1 MKSARQRPL
10 YLDPNLQLIFGV
22 TLSAVMGVSSIT
34 PVFPAMARELDIPVH
49 SVGLLITVFT
59 LPGIFLAPVLG
70 VLADL
75 WGRKRILVP
84 ALMLFGIAGGACG
97 FVRDFNLLLALRFL
111 QGMGAASLASLNVT
125 IIGDLYSGN
134 ELAAAM
140 GYNATVLNIGTAS
153 YPAIGGILATLGWF
167 YPFFLPFIAIPM
179 GFLVLFSLKNPGP
192 KNRQG
197 LKVYLGN
204 AWKGIKS
211 RQILILFLTS
221 IVTFIILYGPYLT
234 YLPILLSHSFQA
246 SSFTIGIIMSIMS
259 LTTAVSS
266 SQLGRLSKRYSHKT
280 LLLSAFIFYAVA
292 LVIIPFIHSLWLLPL
307 PIIIFGMGH
316 GMTYPNIQTLL
327 AALAPSE
334 NRGAFM
340 SINGMVLRLGQTLGP
355 VLMGIVLLGWGIQ
368 GVFYAGAVCSM
379 AMSMLLCCYRQIG
392 AAPPVG
398 ESK

>member
-1 MKSARQRPL
+1 MKSAGKRPI

-379 AMSMLLCCYRQIG
+379 AMSMLLVAIG
-392 AAPPVG
+392 
-398 ESK
+398 K

>member
-1 MKSARQRPL
+1 MKSAGKRPI

-97 FVRDFNLLLALRFL
+97 FVRDFNLLLVLRFL
-111 QGMGAASLASLNVT
+111 QGVGAASLASLNVT

-179 GFLVLFSLKNPGP
+179 GFFVLFALKNPEP

-197 LKVYLGN
+197 FKVYLGN

-234 YLPILLSHSFQA
+234 YLPILLGHSFHS

-379 AMSMLLCCYRQIG
+379 AMSMLLVAIG
-392 AAPPVG
+392 
-398 ESK
+398 K

>member
-1 MKSARQRPL
+1 MKSAPKRPV
-10 YLDPNLQLIFGV
+10 YLDTNLQLIFGI

-34 PVFPAMARELDIPVH
+34 PAFPAMARELGIPVH

-59 LPGIFLAPVLG
+59 LPGIFLTPVLG

-97 FVRDFNLLLALRFL
+97 FVRDFDLLLVLRCL
-111 QGMGAASLASLNVT
+111 QGVGAASLGSLNVT
-125 IIGDLYSGN
+125 LIGDLYSGN

-153 YPAIGGILATLGWF
+153 YPAIGGILATVGWF
-167 YPFFLPFIAIPM
+167 YPFFLPLIAIPM
-179 GFLVLFSLKNPGP
+179 GFAVLFSLNNPEP
-192 KNRQG
+192 KNKQNF
-197 LKVYLGN
+197 KIYLGN
-204 AWKGIKS
+204 AWRGVKS

-221 IVTFIILYGPYLT
+221 VVTFIILYGPYLT

-259 LTTAVSS
+259 LTTALSS

-280 LLLSAFIFYAVA
+280 LLRAAFIFYAVA
-292 LVIIPFIHSLWLLPL
+292 LVIIPFIHSLWLLII
-307 PIIIFGMGH
+307 PIVIFGMGH

-327 AALAPSE
+327 AALAPPE

-355 VLMGIVLLGWGIQ
+355 VLMGIVFIGWGFQ
-368 GVFYAGAVCSM
+368 GVFLAGAVFSVVI
-379 AMSMLLCCYRQIG
+379 STLLFISG
-392 AAPPVG
+392 
-398 ESK
+398 K

>member
-1 MKSARQRPL
+1 
-10 YLDPNLQLIFGV
+10 
-22 TLSAVMGVSSIT
+22 
-34 PVFPAMARELDIPVH
+34 
-49 SVGLLITVFT
+49 
-59 LPGIFLAPVLG
+59 
-70 VLADL
+70 
-75 WGRKRILVP
+75 
-84 ALMLFGIAGGACG
+84 MLFGIAGGACG

-211 RQILILFLTS
+211 RQIFILFLTS

>member
-10 YLDPNLQLIFGV
+10 YLDLNLQLIFGV

-97 FVRDFNLLLALRFL
+97 FVRDFNLLLVLRFL
-111 QGMGAASLASLNVT
+111 QGVGAASLASLNVT

-134 ELAAAM
+134 NLAAAM

-179 GFLVLFSLKNPGP
+179 GFFVLFALKNPEP

-197 LKVYLGN
+197 FKVYLSN

-280 LLLSAFIFYAVA
+280 LLLAAFIFYAVA

-368 GVFYAGAVCSM
+368 GVFYAGAVCSV
-379 AMSMLLCCYRQIG
+379 AMSMLLVAIG
-392 AAPPVG
+392 
-398 ESK
+398 K

>member
-1 MKSARQRPL
+1 
-10 YLDPNLQLIFGV
+10 
-22 TLSAVMGVSSIT
+22 
-34 PVFPAMARELDIPVH
+34 
-49 SVGLLITVFT
+49 VGLLITVFT

-392 AAPPVG
+392 AATPVG

>member
-1 MKSARQRPL
+1 MKSAPKRPV
-10 YLDPNLQLIFGV
+10 YLDTNLQLIFGI

-34 PVFPAMARELDIPVH
+34 PAFPAIARELDIPVH

-70 VLADL
+70 VLADR
-75 WGRKRILVP
+75 WGRKRILIP

-97 FVRDFNLLLALRFL
+97 FVRDFNFLLVFRCL
-111 QGMGAASLASLNVT
+111 QGVGAASLGSLNVT

-134 ELAAAM
+134 ELAEAM

-167 YPFFLPFIAIPM
+167 YPFFLPLIAVPM
-179 GFLVLFSLKNPGP
+179 GFLVLFSLKNPEP
-192 KNRQG
+192 KNKQG
-197 LKVYLGN
+197 FKVYLGN
-204 AWKGIKS
+204 AYKGIKS

-266 SQLGRLSKRYSHKT
+266 SQLGRLSKRFSHKT
-280 LLLSAFIFYAVA
+280 LLRAAFIFYAVA
-292 LVIIPFIHSLWLLPL
+292 LIIIPFIHSLWLLIF

-316 GMTYPNIQTLL
+316 GM
-327 AALAPSE
+327 
-334 NRGAFM
+334 
-340 SINGMVLRLGQTLGP
+340 
-355 VLMGIVLLGWGIQ
+355 
-368 GVFYAGAVCSM
+368 
-379 AMSMLLCCYRQIG
+379 
-392 AAPPVG
+392 
-398 ESK
+398 

>member
-1 MKSARQRPL
+1 MKSDRKRPL

-34 PVFPAMARELDIPVH
+34 PTFPAMARELGIPVH

-70 VLADL
+70 VLADI

-84 ALMLFGIAGGACG
+84 ALILFGIAGGACG
-97 FVRDFNLLLALRFL
+97 FVRDFNLLLVLRFL
-111 QGMGAASLASLNVT
+111 QGVGAASLGSLNVT
-125 IIGDLYSGN
+125 IIGDLYSGH

-167 YPFFLPFIAIPM
+167 YPFFLPFIAVPM
-179 GFLVLFSLKNPGP
+179 GFFVLCALKNPEP
-192 KNRQG
+192 KNSQDF
-197 LKVYLGN
+197 KAYLGN

-211 RQILILFLTS
+211 RQIFILFLTS

-259 LTTAVSS
+259 LTTAISS

-280 LLLSAFIFYAVA
+280 LLQTAFIFYALA

-340 SINGMVLRLGQTLGP
+340 SINGMVLRFGQTLGP
-355 VLMGIVLLGWGIQ
+355 VLMGIVFLGWGIQ
-368 GVFYAGAVCSM
+368 GVFFACALCSV
-379 AMSMLLCCYRQIG
+379 AMSMLLV
-392 AAPPVG
+392 AVG
-398 ESK
+398 K

>member
-10 YLDPNLQLIFGV
+10 YLDLNLQLIFGV

-34 PVFPAMARELDIPVH
+34 PTFPAMARELGIPVH

-97 FVRDFNLLLALRFL
+97 FVRDFNFLLILRFL
-111 QGMGAASLASLNVT
+111 QGVGAASLASLNVT

-134 ELAAAM
+134 DIAAAM

-179 GFLVLFSLKNPGP
+179 GFLVLFSLKNPEP
-192 KNRQG
+192 KNRQDF
-197 LKVYLGN
+197 KVYLGN

-234 YLPILLSHSFQA
+234 YLPILLGHSFQA
-246 SSFTIGIIMSIMS
+246 SSFTIGIIMSMMS
-259 LTTAVSS
+259 LTTAVCS

-280 LLLSAFIFYAVA
+280 LLRTAFIFYALA
-292 LVIIPFIHSLWLLPL
+292 LTSIPFIHSLWLLPL

-379 AMSMLLCCYRQIG
+379 AMFMLLVAID
-392 AAPPVG
+392 
-398 ESK
+398 K

>member
-1 MKSARQRPL
+1 MKSAGKRPI

-97 FVRDFNLLLALRFL
+97 FVRDFNLLLILRFL
-111 QGMGAASLASLNVT
+111 QGVGAASLASLNVT

-211 RQILILFLTS
+211 RQIFILFLTS

-266 SQLGRLSKRYSHKT
+266 SQLGRLSTIYSPKT
-280 LLLSAFIFYAVA
+280 LLRTAFIFYAVA

-368 GVFYAGAVCSM
+368 GVFYAGAACSM
-379 AMSMLLCCYRQIG
+379 AMSMLLVAIG
-392 AAPPVG
+392 
-398 ESK
+398 K

>member
-266 SQLGRLSKRYSHKT
+266 SQLGRLSKRYSPKT
-280 LLLSAFIFYAVA
+280 LLRTAFIFYAVA

-368 GVFYAGAVCSM
+368 GVFYAGAACSM
-379 AMSMLLCCYRQIG
+379 AMSMLLVAIG
-392 AAPPVG
+392 
-398 ESK
+398 K

>member
-97 FVRDFNLLLALRFL
+97 FVRDFNLLLILRFL
-111 QGMGAASLASLNVT
+111 QGVGAASLASLNVT

-379 AMSMLLCCYRQIG
+379 AMSMLLVAIG
-392 AAPPVG
+392 
-398 ESK
+398 K

>member
-1 MKSARQRPL
+1 MMDKVCMKSAGKRPL

-34 PVFPAMARELDIPVH
+34 PAFPAMARELGIPVH

-70 VLADL
+70 VLADI

-84 ALMLFGIAGGACG
+84 ALILFGLAGGACG
-97 FVRDFNLLLALRFL
+97 FVRDFNLLLVLRFL
-111 QGMGAASLASLNVT
+111 QGVGAASLGSLNVT
-125 IIGDLYSGN
+125 IIGDLYSGY

-179 GFLVLFSLKNPGP
+179 GFFVLCALKNPEP
-192 KNRQG
+192 KNRQDF
-197 LKVYLGN
+197 KVYLGN

-211 RQILILFLTS
+211 RQIFILFLTS

-280 LLLSAFIFYAVA
+280 LLKTAFIFYALA

-368 GVFYAGAVCSM
+368 GVFYAGAVCSV
-379 AMSMLLCCYRQIG
+379 AMSLLLVALG
-392 AAPPVG
+392 
-398 ESK
+398 K

>member
-379 AMSMLLCCYRQIG
+379 AMSMLLVAIG
-392 AAPPVG
+392 
-398 ESK
+398 K

>member
-1 MKSARQRPL
+1 MKSARKRPL

-97 FVRDFNLLLALRFL
+97 FVRDFNLLLILRFL
-111 QGMGAASLASLNVT
+111 QGVGAASLASLNVT

-211 RQILILFLTS
+211 RQIFILFLTS

-266 SQLGRLSKRYSHKT
+266 SQLGRLSTIYSPKT
-280 LLLSAFIFYAVA
+280 LLRTAFIFYAVA

-368 GVFYAGAVCSM
+368 GVFYAGAACSM
-379 AMSMLLCCYRQIG
+379 AMSMLLVAIG
-392 AAPPVG
+392 
-398 ESK
+398 K

>member
-10 YLDPNLQLIFGV
+10 YLDLNLQLIFGV

-97 FVRDFNLLLALRFL
+97 FVRDFNLLLVLRFL
-111 QGMGAASLASLNVT
+111 QGVGAASLASLNVT

-134 ELAAAM
+134 DLAAAM

-179 GFLVLFSLKNPGP
+179 GFFVLFALKNPEP

-197 LKVYLGN
+197 FKVYLSN

-280 LLLSAFIFYAVA
+280 LLLAAFIFYAVA

-368 GVFYAGAVCSM
+368 GVFYAGAVCSV
-379 AMSMLLCCYRQIG
+379 AMSMLLVAIG
-392 AAPPVG
+392 
-398 ESK
+398 K

>member
-111 QGMGAASLASLNVT
+111 QGMGAASLASLNAT

-140 GYNATVLNIGTAS
+140 GYNATILNIGTAS

-167 YPFFLPFIAIPM
+167 YPFFLPFIAIPV
-179 GFLVLFSLKNPGP
+179 GFLILFSLQSPEPNS
-192 KNRQG
+192 RQG
-197 LKVYLGN
+197 FKVYLDN
-204 AWKGIKS
+204 VWQGIKT
-211 RQILILFLTS
+211 RQVFMLFLAS
-221 IVTFIILYGPYLT
+221 VVTFII
-234 YLPILLSHSFQA
+234 
-246 SSFTIGIIMSIMS
+246 
-259 LTTAVSS
+259 
-266 SQLGRLSKRYSHKT
+266 
-280 LLLSAFIFYAVA
+280 
-292 LVIIPFIHSLWLLPL
+292 
-307 PIIIFGMGH
+307 
-316 GMTYPNIQTLL
+316 
-327 AALAPSE
+327 
-334 NRGAFM
+334 
-340 SINGMVLRLGQTLGP
+340 
-355 VLMGIVLLGWGIQ
+355 VLLQ
-368 GVFYAGAVCSM
+368 
-379 AMSMLLCCYRQIG
+379 
-392 AAPPVG
+392 
-398 ESK
+398 

>member
-1 MKSARQRPL
+1 MKSARKRPL
-10 YLDPNLQLIFGV
+10 YLDPNLHLIFGV

-111 QGMGAASLASLNVT
+111 QGMGAASLASLNAT

-167 YPFFLPFIAIPM
+167 YPFFLPFIAIPV
-179 GFLVLFSLKNPGP
+179 GFLILFSLQSPEPNS
-192 KNRQG
+192 RQG
-197 LKVYLGN
+197 FKVYLDN
-204 AWKGIKS
+204 VWQSIKT
-211 RQILILFLTS
+211 RQVFMLFLAS
-221 IVTFIILYGPYLT
+221 VVTFIILYGSYLT
-234 YLPILLSHSFQA
+234 YLPILLGHSFHA

-266 SQLGRLSKRYSHKT
+266 SQLGRLSTIYSPKT
-280 LLLSAFIFYAVA
+280 LLRTAFIFYAVA
-292 LVIIPFIHSLWLLPL
+292 LISIPFIHSLWLLPL
-307 PIIIFGMGH
+307 PIVIFGMGH
-316 GMTYPNIQTLL
+316 GMSFPNIQTLL

-379 AMSMLLCCYRQIG
+379 AMFMFLVAIG
-392 AAPPVG
+392 
-398 ESK
+398 K